1 MEIEEPSAV
10 SLSTESAPPPHASSS
25 SSSSSSSLHEIFLQV
40 CSRFPLS
47 WRPVHRLLL
56 FLRRFRSFDPSPA
69 ASARLLDVLGK
80 SRHVH
85 LLWSTLLDLS
95 SSAALSPGLLRVAA
109 RALGEAR
116 EISKIRDLFALNP
129 SLCTAETL
137 NLVVRTLCERR
148 MVDVA
153 IAVASKLRAR
163 VAPDAD
169 TYALLIAGSCRGGDL
184 AGAAKLWNAAAAAGI
199 EPGADAHDAMILA
212 MLKSN
217 RFEDAAAM
225 LKSMRT
231 RRPRDVGLESYSMV
245 ITRLCK
251 RGALP
256 YANMLFGEMLK
267 RGIEADGVTLGA
279 LVYGLLA
286 KRKVREAYK
295 VFCAVRDPDISL
307 FHGLIKGLLRIKR
320 ANDATQVFREMLERG
335 CEPIMHTYIMLLQ
348 GHMGKRGRKGKDPLV
363 NFESVFVGGLVKA
376 GKTLAATK
384 YVERMMNGAVEVP
397 RFDYNKFLYY
407 FSNEEGVVMFEE
419 VGRRMKEVGLV
430 DLADIFLRYGERMAT
445 RDRRRRAMNGLL

>member
-1 MEIEEPSAV
+1 MPVRSLPTRLLP
-10 SLSTESAPPPHASSS
+10 SLSLSSSATATAAAAASTSAASAAAAAAPPKPTDPAFLLRLCTVLYQLQLAPDAKLHARLLELPLPTPPPPPPPPRSTRSSSRCAPASPSHGAPSTASSS
-25 SSSSSSSLHEIFLQV
+25 SS
-40 CSRFPLS
+40 
-47 WRPVHRLLL
+47 
-56 FLRRFRSFDPSPA
+56 A
-69 ASARLLDVLGK
+69 ASAPSTPPLPPPLAPRRPRKVPPRPPPLVHPPRPLLL
-80 SRHVH
+80 RRP
-85 LLWSTLLDLS
+85 L
-95 SSAALSPGLLRVAA
+95 PGLLRVAA

-137 NLVVRTLCERR
+137 NLVVRTLCDRR

-212 MLKSN
+212 MLKFN

-267 RGIEADGVTLGA
+267 RGIEVDGVTLGA
-279 LVYGLLA
+279 LVYGLLV

-295 VFCAVRDPDISL
+295 VFYAVRDPDISL
-307 FHGLIKGLLRIKR
+307 FHGLIKG
-320 ANDATQVFREMLERG
+320 
-335 CEPIMHTYIMLLQ
+335 C
-348 GHMGKRGRKGKDPLV
+348 
-363 NFESVFVGGLVKA
+363 
-376 GKTLAATK
+376 
-384 YVERMMNGAVEVP
+384 
-397 RFDYNKFLYY
+397 
-407 FSNEEGVVMFEE
+407 
-419 VGRRMKEVGLV
+419 
-430 DLADIFLRYGERMAT
+430 
-445 RDRRRRAMNGLL
+445 